1 MARPSL
7 LSLAVLSSVA
17 LLGTGAALAQPDPVT
32 ARKEGL
38 KRMQGHLEAI
48 NPVATAGGNVREM
61 VPRTEDIVAF
71 FSTFPSY
78 FPPGSD
84 NNGSKALPSVWAE
97 RPGFE
102 AAAANAVTAAGA
114 LRTAA
119 ASGDAAATAQAARA
133 MGGACGA
140 CHRNYRGR

>member
-1 MARPSL
+1 MARPTILTAALFSTL
-7 LSLAVLSSVA
+7 A
-17 LLGTGAALAQPDPVT
+17 LLGAGAALAQTDPVAT
-32 ARKEGL
+32 RKDGL

-48 NPVATAGGNVREM
+48 NPVASAGGNVREM
-61 VPRTEDIVAF
+61 VPRTDDMVAF
-71 FSTFPSY
+71 FATFPSH
-78 FPPGSD
+78 FPAGSD
-84 NNGSKALPSVWAE
+84 GNGSKALPSVWAD

-102 AAAANAVTAAGA
+102 AAAANAVTAANA

-140 CHRNYRGR
+140 CHRGYRGR